1 MKYLILVVL
10 ILSLYSCSKFVSL
23 ASIDFNDSSELVT
36 YSSKKALIEYDSDR
50 FKDKL
55 TKEYFK
61 CLTFSKGKMV
71 NSKKSGDLWNSI
83 LINPNKPYLIA
94 FRDTFPREFAEFWV
108 YRTVRGKIKHDEVSL
123 IIESFYYGLENRN
136 IQFLFYIPEFKEIY
150 WFIENNQLKVFYLN
164 DVTWD
169 DEKGPRAKHIEMDA
183 KEFMKTKVL
192 DFK

>member
-1 MKYLILVVL
+1 MQYLIVVIL
-10 ILSLYSCSKFVSL
+10 ILSFYSCSKFVPL
-23 ASIDFNDSSELVT
+23 GSIDFYDSSKLVT
-36 YSSKKALIEYDSDR
+36 YSSNKALIEYDSDR

-55 TKEYFK
+55 TKEHFK
-61 CLTFSKGKMV
+61 CLSFAKGKMV
-71 NSKKSGDLWNSI
+71 NSKKSRNLWNSI
-83 LINPNKPYLIA
+83 LIKPNEPYLIA

-108 YRTVRGKIKHDEVSL
+108 YGTVRGKIKHDEVSL